1 MKTVYKF
8 SVVPSL
14 PASLARLQELAYNMW
29 WCWNFDAIELFIRM
43 DRDLWEECGH
53 NPVSLL
59 GRVSQARLEK
69 LSVDDAYL
77 YSIKRVLGRFDNA
90 MQKGRSFKLPENSQ
104 DLLVAYFSLEFGLH
118 ESIPIYSGGLGV
130 LAGDHLKS
138 ASDIGLPLVGV
149 SLLYREGYFRQYLN
163 PDGWQQE
170 TYPDN
175 DFLNMPIVPLF
186 DENHQPLFIEVEMPS
201 RMVKARLWKVQVGRT
216 PLILLDTNVDANSI
230 EDREIT
236 AQLYGGDLEMR
247 LKQELVLGIG
257 GVMALERLGYFP
269 TVFHMNEGHSAFL
282 GLKRIQN
289 LIERQK
295 LSFGEAM
302 EACSAGSVFT
312 THTPVPAGIDKFPP
326 ALMDKYFWKY
336 RDTVGISRD
345 QFLGLGREHPTNVD
359 EPFSVAVL
367 ALRLSDRYNGV
378 SELHGKVSR
387 HMWKTVWPELPA
399 NEIPI
404 AHVTNGIHNKT
415 WTSHE
420 LASLFER
427 YLGPRWGEFSED
439 PEVWRYMDQ
448 VPDSELWRT
457 HERRRERLV
466 AFVRRRMRAQLLKR
480 GAQDHEILAAD
491 ETLDPDIL
499 TIGFARRFATYK
511 RATLIFHDVD
521 RLIRLVSDL
530 DRPVQFIFAGK
541 AHPRDNEGKEFIRRI
556 VHHVRRD
563 EFMRRVVFLED
574 YDMNVARYMLQGVD
588 VWLNNPRR
596 PLEASGT
603 SGMKAAAN
611 GAQNLSILD
620 GWWVEGYSPDTGWAI
635 GRGEEYTDL
644 KYQDEV
650 ESRTIYDILEK
661 DLVPLFYQRGRD
673 GLPRGWLAKMKA
685 TFKKLAP
692 VYNTNR
698 MVNEYAE
705 KFYIPSTER
714 WHTMSQGAFAGAK
727 ELTEWKK
734 RVEEGWKEVH
744 VLAAETDLTEEVKVG
759 QIVHIRVPVNLGT
772 LKPGDVRLQVLFGK
786 VNPDGD
792 IDHPEIFDLKDH
804 TVDADGRVVYHGD
817 LSCRASGLQG
827 FAVRVIPCHGAL
839 SFLHETGLIR
849 WG

>member
-14 PASLARLQELAYNMW
+14 PPQLARLQELAYNMW
-29 WCWNFDAIELFIRM
+29 WCWNFDAIELFIRL

-53 NPVSLL
+53 NPVSML

-69 LSVDDAYL
+69 LAHDDAYL
-77 YSIKRVLGRFDNA
+77 HSLKRVLGRFDNA
-90 MQKGRSFKLPENSQ
+90 MQSGRPFKLPPESQ

-118 ESIPIYSGGLGV
+118 ESVPIYSGGLGV

-175 DFLNMPIVPLF
+175 DFLNMPVIPLF
-186 DENHQPLFIEVEMPS
+186 DEKHQPLMIEVELPS
-201 RMVKARLWKVQVGRT
+201 RMVQARLWKVQVGRT
-216 PLILLDTNVDANSI
+216 PLILMDTNVESNSI

-247 LKQELVLGIG
+247 LKQEFVLGIG

-282 GLKRIQN
+282 GLKRIQT

-295 LSFGEAM
+295 LTFAEAL

-336 RDTVGISRD
+336 RDAVGISREE
-345 QFLGLGREHPTNVD
+345 FLGLGREHPTNVE

-378 SELHGKVSR
+378 SMLHGEVSR
-387 HMWKTVWPELPA
+387 RMWKTVWPELPEK
-399 NEIPI
+399 EIPI
-404 AHVTNGIHNKT
+404 GHVTNGIHNKT

-427 YLGPRWGEFSED
+427 YLGPRWAEFSED
-439 PEVWRYMDQ
+439 PEVWRYIDQ
-448 VPDSELWRT
+448 IPDSELWRT

-466 AFVRRRMRAQLLKR
+466 AFVRRRMRAQLIKR
-480 GAQDHEILAAD
+480 GAQEHELLAAD

-521 RLIRLVSDL
+521 RLIKLVSSL

-685 TFKKLAP
+685 TFKKLGP

-698 MVNEYAE
+698 MVDEYAQ
-705 KFYIPSTER
+705 KFYVPATDR
-714 WHTMSQGAFAGAK
+714 WHRMSQSSFSGAR
-727 ELTEWKK
+727 ELTQWKT
-734 RVEEGWKEVH
+734 RVETGWKEVH
-744 VLAAETDLTEEVKVG
+744 VLAADSDLTEEVKVG
-759 QIVHIRVPVNLGT
+759 QSVRISVPVHLGPLT
-772 LKPGDVRLQVLFGK
+772 PADVRVQVLFGK
-786 VNPDGD
+786 VNADGD
-792 IDHPEIFDLKDH
+792 LEAPEILDLKDH
-804 TVDADGRVVYHGD
+804 TVSPEGRVVYTGN
-817 LSCRASGLQG
+817 LECRAWGLQG
-827 FAVRVIPCHGAL
+827 FAVRVLPCHGSL

>member
-14 PASLARLQELAYNMW
+14 PPQLVRLQELAYNMW
-29 WCWNFDAIELFIRM
+29 WCWNFDAIELFIRL

-53 NPVSLL
+53 NPVAML
-59 GRVSQARLEK
+59 GRVSQERLEK
-69 LSVDDAYL
+69 LAQDDAYMHSL
-77 YSIKRVLGRFDNA
+77 NRVLSRFDAA
-90 MQKGRSFKLPENSQ
+90 MQSGRTYPLPENQ
-104 DLLVAYFSLEFGLH
+104 QNFLVAYFSLEFGLH

-163 PDGWQQE
+163 ADGWQQE

-175 DFLNMPIVPLF
+175 DFLNMPVIPLF
-186 DENHQPLFIEVEMPS
+186 DEQHQPLIIDVEMPS
-201 RMVKARLWKVQVGRT
+201 RIVYARLWKVQVGRT
-216 PLILLDTNVDANSI
+216 PLLLLDTNIEANSV

-257 GVMALERLGYFP
+257 GITALERLGYFP

-282 GLKRIQN
+282 GLKRIQD
-289 LIERQK
+289 LIARKK
-295 LSFGEAM
+295 LTFKEAL
-302 EACSAGSVFT
+302 EACSSGNIFT

-336 RDTVGISRD
+336 REVVGISRD
-345 QFLGLGREHPTNVD
+345 EFLALGRENPSNLE
-359 EPFSVAVL
+359 EPFSLAVL
-367 ALRLSDRYNGV
+367 ALKLSDRYNGV
-378 SELHGKVSR
+378 SKLHGEVSR
-387 HMWKTVWPELPA
+387 RMWKKLWPDLPP

-404 AHVTNGIHNKT
+404 RHVTNGIHNKT

-427 YLGPRWGEFSED
+427 YLGPRWAEYSED
-439 PEVWRYMDQ
+439 PEVWRYIDQ
-448 VPDSELWRT
+448 IPDSELWRT

-466 AFVRRRMRAQLLKR
+466 AFVRRRLRAQLIKR
-480 GAQDHEILAAD
+480 GAQEHELLAAD
-491 ETLDPDIL
+491 ETLDPDVL

-511 RATLIFHDVD
+511 RATLIFQDVE
-521 RLIRLVSDL
+521 RLIRLVSDP
-530 DRPVQFIFAGK
+530 DHPVQFIFAGK
-541 AHPRDNEGKEFIRRI
+541 AHPRDNEGKEFIRKI
-556 VHHVRRD
+556 VHHVRRE
-563 EFMRRVVFLED
+563 EFKRRVMFIED

-611 GAQNLSILD
+611 GALNLSILD

-635 GRGEEYTDL
+635 GSGEEYTDL
-644 KYQDEV
+644 TYQDEV
-650 ESRTIYDILEK
+650 ESRMLYDILEK

-673 GLPRGWLAKMKA
+673 GLPRGWLFKMKS

-698 MVNEYAE
+698 MVDEYA
-705 KFYIPSTER
+705 KNFYIPATER
-714 WHTMSQGAFAGAK
+714 WYRMSDNDFSGAR
-727 ELTEWKK
+727 ELTAWKK
-734 RVEEGWKEVH
+734 HIEAHWKEVR
-744 VLAAETDLTEEVKVG
+744 VLSASTDVNDEVKVG
-759 QIVHIRVPVNLGT
+759 QSIHIQVPVHLAA
-772 LKPGDVRLQVLFGK
+772 LSPQDVRVQVLYGA

-792 IDHPEIFDLKDH
+792 IFSPAILDLTQYTQDAEGRFVYFGEI
-804 TVDADGRVVYHGD
+804 T
-817 LSCRASGLQG
+817 CRSSGLQG
-827 FAVRVIPCHGAL
+827 FAVRVIPCHEAL
-839 SFLHETGLIR
+839 SYLHETGLIR

>member
-14 PASLARLQELAYNMW
+14 PPRLSRLQELAYNMW
-29 WCWNFDAIELFIRM
+29 WCWNFDAIELFIRL

-53 NPVSLL
+53 NPVALL

-69 LSVDDAYL
+69 LAQDDAYL
-77 YSIKRVLGRFDNA
+77 HSLKRILGRFDTA
-90 MQKGRSFKLPENSQ
+90 MQSGRSFKLPNGVQ

-175 DFLNMPIVPLF
+175 DVQNMPVIPLYN
-186 DENHQPLFIEVEMPS
+186 EHHQPMVIEVELPS

-216 PLILLDTNVDANSI
+216 PLILLDTNLEVNTI

-247 LKQELVLGIG
+247 LKQEIILGVG

-282 GLKRIQN
+282 GLKRIQD

-295 LSFGEAM
+295 LTFAEAM

-336 RDTVGISRD
+336 REAVGISREA
-345 QFLGLGREHPTNVD
+345 FLALGRENPTAVD

-378 SELHGKVSR
+378 SQLHGKVSR
-387 HMWKTVWPELPA
+387 HMWKTVWPELPEE
-399 NEIPI
+399 EIPI
-404 AHVTNGIHNKT
+404 IHVTNGIHNKT

-427 YLGPRWGEFSED
+427 YLGPRWVEFSED
-439 PEVWRYMDQ
+439 PEVWRYIDQ
-448 VPDSELWRT
+448 IPDSELWRT

-466 AFVRRRMRAQLLKR
+466 AFVRRRMRAQLVKR
-480 GAQDHEILAAD
+480 GAQEHELLAAD

-521 RLIRLVSDL
+521 RLIKLVSDPEQ
-530 DRPVQFIFAGK
+530 PVQFIFAGK
-541 AHPRDNEGKEFIRRI
+541 AHPKDTEGKEFIRRI

-611 GAQNLSILD
+611 GVQNLSILD
-620 GWWVEGYSPDTGWAI
+620 GWWVEGYAPDNGWAI

-673 GLPRGWLAKMKA
+673 GLPRGWLARMKA
-685 TFKKLAP
+685 TFKSLAP

-698 MVNEYAE
+698 MVDEYAR
-705 KFYIPSTER
+705 KFYLPATER
-714 WHTMSQGAFAGAK
+714 WHVMSNEAFAGAR
-727 ELTEWKK
+727 ELTDWKK
-734 RVEEGWKEVH
+734 RVEASWKDVH
-744 VLAAETDLTEEVKVG
+744 ILAALTDVQDEVKVG
-759 QIVHIRVPVNLGT
+759 HTVHITVPVHLGA
-772 LKPGDVRLQVLFGK
+772 LMPSDVRVQVMFGK

-792 IDHPEIFDLKDH
+792 LEDPIIQDLTRYVTDPNGK
-804 TVDADGRVVYHGD
+804 VIYEGD
-817 LSCRASGLQG
+817 LECKKSGLQG
-827 FAVRVIPCHGAL
+827 FAVRVLPSHPAL
-839 SFLHETGLIR
+839 STLHETGLIR

>member
-14 PASLARLQELAYNMW
+14 PPQLVRLQELAYNMW
-29 WCWNFDAIELFIRM
+29 WCWNFDAIELFIRL

-53 NPVSLL
+53 NPVAML
-59 GRVSQARLEK
+59 GRVSQERLEK
-69 LSVDDAYL
+69 LAQDDAYIHSL
-77 YSIKRVLGRFDNA
+77 KRVLGRFDAA
-90 MQKGRSFKLPENSQ
+90 MQSGRAYPLPPSQ
-104 DLLVAYFSLEFGLH
+104 QDFLVAYFSLEFGLH

-163 PDGWQQE
+163 ADGWQQE

-175 DFLNMPIVPLF
+175 DFLNMPVIPLF
-186 DENHQPLFIEVEMPS
+186 DERHQPLIIDVEMPS
-201 RMVKARLWKVQVGRT
+201 RLVHARLWKVQVGRT
-216 PLILLDTNVDANSI
+216 PLILLDTNIESNSI

-247 LKQELVLGIG
+247 LKQELVLGVG
-257 GVMALERLGYFP
+257 GITALERLGYFP

-282 GLKRIQN
+282 GLKRIQD
-289 LIERQK
+289 LIGRKK
-295 LSFGEAM
+295 LTFKEAL
-302 EACSAGSVFT
+302 EACSAGNVFT

-336 RDTVGISRD
+336 REAVGISRD
-345 QFLGLGREHPTNVD
+345 EFLALGRENPANPE
-359 EPFSVAVL
+359 EPFSLAVL
-367 ALRLSDRYNGV
+367 ALKLSDRYNGV
-378 SELHGKVSR
+378 SKLHGEVSR
-387 HMWKTVWPELPA
+387 RMWKNLWPDLPVE
-399 NEIPI
+399 EIPI
-404 AHVTNGIHNKT
+404 GHVTNGIHNKT

-427 YLGPRWGEFSED
+427 YLGPKWGEYSED
-439 PEVWRYMDQ
+439 PEVWRYIDQ
-448 VPDSELWRT
+448 IPDSELWRT

-480 GAQDHEILAAD
+480 GAQEHELLAAD
-491 ETLDPDIL
+491 ETLDPDVL

-511 RATLIFHDVD
+511 RATLIFQDVE
-521 RLIRLVSDL
+521 RLIRLVSDA

-541 AHPRDNEGKEFIRRI
+541 AHPRDNEGKEFIRKI
-556 VHHVRRD
+556 VHHVRRE
-563 EFMRRVVFLED
+563 EFRRRVVFIED

-611 GAQNLSILD
+611 GALNLSILD
-620 GWWVEGYSPDTGWAI
+620 GWWVEGYAPDTGWAI
-635 GRGEEYTDL
+635 GSGEEYTDL
-644 KYQDEV
+644 AYQDEV

-673 GLPRGWLAKMKA
+673 GIPRGWMAKMKA

-698 MVNEYAE
+698 MVDEYAK
-705 KFYIPSTER
+705 KFYLPATER
-714 WHTMSQGAFAGAK
+714 WHRMSDDNFAGAR
-727 ELTEWKK
+727 ELTAWKRK
-734 RVEEGWKEVH
+734 IEANWKDVH
-744 VLAAETDLTEEVKVG
+744 VLSASTDVVDEVKVG
-759 QIVHIRVPVNLGT
+759 QSVHITVPVHLGA
-772 LKPGDVRLQVLFGK
+772 LSPQDVRVQVLYGA

-792 IDHPEIFDLKDH
+792 LTSPHIMDLIENTPDSEGRFVYVGEITCH
-804 TVDADGRVVYHGD
+804 
-817 LSCRASGLQG
+817 SSGLQG
-827 FAVRVIPCHGAL
+827 FAVRVIPCHESL
-839 SFLHETGLIR
+839 SYLHETGLIR